1 MIEKLLGLSDKSI
14 VKKSNYYA
22 HIFGAIMGL
31 VAILSGAGTMLFKF
45 SDTYKGVWLYQNE
58 NIEYLKLLSQEIKD
72 PKLLNISEFYALNS
86 DTLIEMYQ
94 GFAGLLIVG
103 GIVLISNFILFR
115 KLRNKLISENLQKDK
130 VNHNE

>member
-31 VAILSGAGTMLFKF
+31 VAILSGIGALIFRY
-45 SDTYKGVWLYQNE
+45 SDTYKGTLLYQNE

-72 PKLLNISEFYALNS
+72 PKLLNISEFYVLNFNTLTEINQEFSAL
-86 DTLIEMYQ
+86 
-94 GFAGLLIVG
+94 FIVG

-130 VNHNE
+130 VNDYE

>member
-14 VKKSNYYA
+14 VKKSSYYA
-22 HIFGAIMGL
+22 YIFGAIMG
-31 VAILSGAGTMLFKF
+31 VIAILSGTGAMLFKF
-45 SDTYKGVWLYQNE
+45 SDTYKGAWLYQDE
-58 NIEYLKLLSQEIKD
+58 NIEYLKFLSQEIKD

-103 GIVLISNFILFR
+103 GIVLLSNFILFN
-115 KLRNKLISENLQKDK
+115 KLRNKLLAKNM
-130 VNHNE
+130 